1 MLRLIYAADI
11 TERRPGALGWASA
24 YDLTLGACAIEE
36 GARLPLVHCADFER
50 ERLLYTLH
58 EENDV
63 AAVLDAPFYYAA
75 QLDHAR
81 SVLSVPFERIG
92 EIDGPASAFRPCFV
106 FSIGRTGSTLL
117 SRLFTAVGRQSASE
131 PDIFTQ
137 VCNLDED
144 QQSLLPPG
152 TGAALVGAGVA
163 SLARVL
169 GPAPFIKLRSQCN
182 HNPEALMA
190 PLAGARAVVM
200 LRRRTSWGL
209 SRHRVFAEPVWRV
222 VDVLREGIAVFGRLE
237 RAGMEPLVV
246 WFEDLLADPA
256 GTLRAILPDLPL
268 TDGEIASRAA
278 RIMAEDAQ
286 AGSGL
291 ARDLVEVLPVEEG
304 FVEEFDREW
313 HRAVAESSFRT
324 AALPLVARLG

>member
-152 TGAALVGAGVA
+152 TGAAPCRCRRRIAGAGAWAGTVHQAAQPVQPQSGGTDGAAGRCTGRGDAAAAHELGLVA
-163 SLARVL
+163 S
-169 GPAPFIKLRSQCN
+169 P
-182 HNPEALMA
+182 
-190 PLAGARAVVM
+190 
-200 LRRRTSWGL
+200 
-209 SRHRVFAEPVWRV
+209 
-222 VDVLREGIAVFGRLE
+222 
-237 RAGMEPLVV
+237 
-246 WFEDLLADPA
+246 
-256 GTLRAILPDLPL
+256 
-268 TDGEIASRAA
+268 
-278 RIMAEDAQ
+278 
-286 AGSGL
+286 
-291 ARDLVEVLPVEEG
+291 G
-304 FVEEFDREW
+304 FC
-313 HRAVAESSFRT
+313 
-324 AALPLVARLG
+324 